1 MFLRPLLTQS
11 LTELPALPLV
21 ISVKYSLPFMI
32 GGDKQL
38 LAVAAH
44 GCLEEV
50 ESGSENK
57 LYLLPSSHSNE
68 ATRLNK

>member
-1 MFLRPLLTQS
+1 MT
-11 LTELPALPLV
+11 A
-21 ISVKYSLPFMI
+21 
-32 GGDKQL
+32 GDKQL
-38 LAVAAH
+38 LTVVAH

-57 LYLLPSSHSNE
+57 LYLLPFSHSNE